1 MSALSIRPS
10 PKCDVVVLGG
20 GPAGAAAAITLARAG
35 RSVIVIEK
43 SRYQGPRIGETLP
56 PSARIPLAELGVWEA
71 FLSAGHAPAP
81 GAPPPRG
88 EDALHDTHFIFNAHG
103 RGWHL
108 DRRRFDA
115 MLARAAC
122 EAGARVSCGA
132 RIGSCVRHS
141 DLWQLELVS
150 DADPESPPHR
160 VRARFL
166 IDATG

>member
-1 MSALSIRPS
+1 MNASSNDRPPS
-10 PKCDVVVLGG
+10 KCDVVVLGG
-20 GPAGAAAAITLARAG
+20 GPAGAAAAIALARAG
-35 RSVIVIEK
+35 RSVTVVEK
-43 SRYQGPRIGETLP
+43 SRYQEPRIGETLP

-81 GAPPPRG
+81 GVASSWG
-88 EDALHDTHFIFNAHG
+88 EDALHDTHFIFTAHG

-115 MLARAAC
+115 MLAHAAC
-122 EAGARVSCGA
+122 EAGARVHCGA

-150 DADPESPPHR
+150 DADPQSPPHR

-166 IDATG
+166 ID